1 MARKPMV
8 TRTIKVTQ
16 ACVLCLDIEQGE
28 PCTKEVTLPRTYK
41 NDEAIL
47 KAAKA
52 AVDTD
57 TLKAVSI
64 SKSWVEEKL
73 LGMPEDFFIA
83 TPWTLFAG
91 SRTQRFPHSPGT
103 LSEPQQ
109 SRLFI
114 V

>member
-16 ACVLCLDIEQGE
+16 ACVLCLDTEQGE
-28 PCTKEVTLPRTYK
+28 PCTRDVTLSRTYK

-47 KAAKA
+47 KA
-52 AVDTD
+52 
-57 TLKAVSI
+57 VSV

-83 TPWTLFAG
+83 HAVDVVRRKPDAEIPVQP
-91 SRTQRFPHSPGT
+91 RD
-103 LSEPQQ
+103 PQ
-109 SRLFI
+109 
-114 V
+114 

>member
-28 PCTKEVTLPRTYK
+28 PCTREVTLSRTYK

-83 TPWTLFAG
+83 HATA
-91 SRTQRFPHSPGT
+91 
-103 LSEPQQ
+103 
-109 SRLFI
+109 I
-114 V
+114 VRRKPDAEIPAQPRDHQ

>member
-16 ACVLCLDIEQGE
+16 ACVLCLDIEHGE

-41 NDEAIL
+41 NDDAIL

-52 AVDTD
+52 AIDTY

-83 TPWTLFAG
+83 HAVD
-91 SRTQRFPHSPGT
+91 
-103 LSEPQQ
+103 
-109 SRLFI
+109 I
-114 V
+114 VRRKPDADIPVPPRDHQ